1 MFTKFILRQEDD
13 RLVDNLE
20 LGLRL
25 ANLPFAGV
33 TFTHCP
39 VKEPAQIEVMLLDGL
54 FLHLGAD
61 AQVADKGVDA
71 VIVEVV
77 EGVAFRHGE
86 KALAEGCPAFHSA
99 GGPLVRNALLTAE
112 VVEILDG

>member
-1 MFTKFILRQEDD
+1 MFTKFILCQEND
-13 RLVDNLE
+13 RLLDHLE
-20 LGLRL
+20 LRL
-25 ANLPFAGV
+25 NQPYLPVGGV
-33 TFTHCP
+33 AFSNSP
-39 VKEPAQIEVMLLDGL
+39 IEEPSQVEVMLLDGL

-86 KALAEGCPAFHSA
+86 KVLAEGCPAFHSA